1 MMRGLMIVVI
11 GALAMACEGSTPTG
25 PSEVTMTTETFA
37 GSLAVGASRFYSFTV
52 NAGGTV
58 SVTLASVTAQ
68 ADGTTLTQPLEIG
81 IGIPAGT
88 GCRVAVARSAMS
100 GLVTQLQMSAGTGVH
115 CVRVSDTAGLP
126 SPINFSVRFTH
137 P

>member
-1 MMRGLMIVVI
+1 MRGLMIVAL

-25 PSEVTMTTETFA
+25 PSEVTLTTETFA
-37 GSLAVGASRFYSFTV
+37 DSLAVGASRFYSFTV
-52 NAGGTV
+52 TAGGTV

-81 IGIPAGT
+81 VGIPAGT
-88 GCRVAVARSAMS
+88 GCSVAVARSATS
-100 GLVTQLQMSAGTGVH
+100 GLVTQLQMAAGPGVH
-115 CVRVSDTAGLP
+115 CVCVRDTAGLP
-126 SPINFSVRFTH
+126 SPINFSLRFTH